1 MRLCWAFMAPIMGGM
16 NSHELRTVFDLDAE
30 SYDRTRP
37 VCPAELFDDLMR
49 AADLRSG
56 DQVLEI
62 GAGTGQAT
70 LPLAERGLSV
80 TAVELGAQLA
90 AVARRRLAGY
100 SDVEIV
106 AGSFEE
112 WTPPNRPFD
121 AVLAVNSLHWVDP
134 AVRYAKPAALLRPGG
149 VMAIA

>member
-1 MRLCWAFMAPIMGGM
+1 MRLCWAFMAPIMGGI

-90 AVARRRLAGY
+90 AVARRRLAG
-100 SDVEIV
+100 
-106 AGSFEE
+106 F
-112 WTPPNRPFD
+112 
-121 AVLAVNSLHWVDP
+121 
-134 AVRYAKPAALLRPGG
+134 PAATVVTAAFEDWLPSGRPRSE
-149 VMAIA
+149 